1 MRITLLGSGPSSG
14 VPDIPHGWG
23 ACDPDNPKNR
33 RLRQSILVEQNE
45 TRLLVDT
52 SPDLRQQLL
61 AAGVRR
67 IDALLYTHAHA
78 DHFHGVDDLRGLN
91 RAMDADIEAYADA
104 GTIATMNERFGYA
117 TAPLDEKANIYYK
130 PMLNMH
136 EIAPG
141 DAFAL
146 GGVPIT
152 VFDQD
157 HGFSRTLGFRFGDVG
172 YSTDVVDLPEESF
185 AALDGV
191 RLWILSCFQWQPHV
205 THVHV
210 DKAVEWIERVGPEQ
224 AVLTHLSSRID
235 YAELDRYTPDTI
247 SPAFDGL
254 MIDVPEEGRVRL
266 GREPWQPP
274 QDTAQTLET
283 S

>member
-14 VPDIPHGWG
+14 VPGVDNGWG
-23 ACDPDNPKNR
+23 DCDPANPKNR
-33 RLRQSILVEQNE
+33 RLRQSILVEQDA
-45 TRLLVDT
+45 TCLLVDT
-52 SPDLRQQLL
+52 SPDLREQLL
-61 AAGVRR
+61 AADVRH

-91 RAMDADIEAYADA
+91 RAMDAPIETYADA
-104 GTIATMNERFGYA
+104 ATIATMHERFNYA
-117 TAPLDEKANIYYK
+117 TTPLAEGAPIYYK
-130 PMLNMH
+130 PVLNLH

-152 VFDQD
+152 AFDQD

-172 YSTDVVDLPEESF
+172 YSTDVVEMPEDSF

-191 RLWILSCFQWQPHV
+191 KLWILSCFQWRPHG

-210 DKAVEWIERVGPEQ
+210 DKALEWIERVGPER
-224 AVLTHLSSRID
+224 AILTHLSARID
-235 YAELDRYTPDTI
+235 HAALERYTPEHVAA
-247 SPAFDGL
+247 AFDGL
-254 MIDVPEEGRVRL
+254 VAEVPEQGAVRL
-266 GREPWQPP
+266 GTEPWQAPA
-274 QDTAQTLET
+274 DTAPNREA